1 MRTPIEALTQ
11 TIREAERYRDRE
23 TSLLNGL
30 CLGEARAALAT
41 LRRLQIYMSLPAED
55 RELINLDTF
64 FNVES
69 E

>member
-1 MRTPIEALTQ
+1 M
-11 TIREAERYRDRE
+11 
-23 TSLLNGL
+23 
-30 CLGEARAALAT
+30 AT
-41 LRRLQIYMSLPAED
+41 LRRLQIYTSLPAED